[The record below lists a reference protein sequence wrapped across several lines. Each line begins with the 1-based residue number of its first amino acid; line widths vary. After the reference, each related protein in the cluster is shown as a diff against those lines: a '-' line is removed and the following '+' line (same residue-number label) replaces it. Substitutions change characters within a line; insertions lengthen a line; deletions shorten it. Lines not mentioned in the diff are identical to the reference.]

1 MKRMPLVRR
10 NVKDLQTKHIEDELK
25 SCFVGPGPQTLSSNV
40 LGALWEHI
48 QVACGQL
55 CPSQQIP

>member
-1 MKRMPLVRR
+1 MKRMPLVQR
-10 NVKDLQTKHIEDELK
+10 NAKDLQIKHVADELK
-25 SCFVGPGPQTLSSNV
+25 SFSVGPGPQTLSSNV

-48 QVACGQL
+48 EVACGQL